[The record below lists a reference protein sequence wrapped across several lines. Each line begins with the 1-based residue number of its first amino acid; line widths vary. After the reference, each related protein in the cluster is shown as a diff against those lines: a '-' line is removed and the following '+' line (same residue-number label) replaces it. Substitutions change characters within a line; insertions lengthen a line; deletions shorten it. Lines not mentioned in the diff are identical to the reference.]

1 MSEFSEDKYFPKSVQ
16 RLLCQNDITFD
27 DADMTFYKRT
37 LGGGDESFY
46 LGDVFV
52 EGEFEKNAQTL
63 NVELSRYL
71 ENYTVDEMSEP
82 LIEAWFRNK
91 DYFRGCDI
99 HGVVDIVE
107 DCDQWLG
114 ELKEFNY
121 DLERI
126 IPKLVKDYSL
136 EKEFVLV
143 NTDCLDDLSDIDYG
157 NYLFSFNEF
166 KNNISSLPVSD
177 ENIFDLEVEE
187 SVSDWRGSN
196 SQSFVGYAKSLYD
209 CLGTVPN
216 ADKIVYFIDENLDLC
231 SSQTSHDGGHYFTYK
246 QIDDNGDAKPLGQ
259 KVIDSL
265 NLPDDVLERWEQ
277 FKSNKVARVEKLEM
291 SEPEIETPAEVAR
304 KAKEKA
310 NKQNANSIKSIDKSK
325 SVKR

>member
-27 DADMTFYKRT
+27 DADMSFYKRT
-37 LGGGDESFY
+37 FGGGNESFY

-52 EGEFEKNAQTL
+52 EGDFEKNAETL
-63 NVELSRYL
+63 NMELSRYL
-71 ENYTVDEMSEP
+71 ENYTVDEMCEP
-82 LIEAWFRNK
+82 LIETWFRNK

-99 HGVVDIVE
+99 HSVADIVE
-107 DCDQWLG
+107 DCDQWLK
-114 ELKEFNY
+114 ELKEFND

-126 IPKLVKDYSL
+126 IPILDKDYSL

-143 NTDCLDDLSDIDYG
+143 NTDCLDDFSDIE
-157 NYLFSFNEF
+157 FSFNEV
-166 KNNISSLPVSD
+166 KNRISCLPD
-177 ENIFDLEVEE
+177 IEENMFDLEVEE
-187 SVSDWRGSN
+187 SVSDWRGSK
-196 SQSFVGYAKSLYD
+196 SQSFFGTDKSLYD
-209 CLGTVPN
+209 CLRTVPS

-231 SSQTSHDGGHYFTYK
+231 SSQTDHDGGHYFTYK
-246 QIDDNGDAKPLGQ
+246 QIDENGEVKPLGQ

-265 NLPDDVLERWEQ
+265 NLPDDILERWEQ
-277 FKSNKVARVEKLEM
+277 FKSNKVVKVEKLEM
-291 SEPEIETPAEVAR
+291 SEPVIETPAEVAR

-310 NKQNANSIKSIDKSK
+310 HKQNADLVKSVDKNK